1 MTTSES
7 RTSKVRLDEDLTDQT
22 VQAARF
28 TLARAQQAAYYAH
41 KHLIEHPGQPDA
53 AASYRAAN
61 QRCDEAVAALREA
74 ETVRERV

>member
-1 MTTSES
+1 MTTAEIQHA
-7 RTSKVRLDEDLTDQT
+7 EDRNSQAI
-22 VQAARF
+22 QAARF

-53 AASYRAAN
+53 QVSHRAAN

-74 ETVRERV
+74 EEVNQPS